1 MMHELARLRVVL
13 GVGLLAAAAG
23 GPAHAKHN
31 AGLESVNQPVVS
43 ATEAHVPS
51 CPDWSSAG
59 RDSASLTDSNLG
71 CSINSNLA
79 AMIADPLD
87 LLHGRSEETTDTSSV
102 TRAIK
107 AWREMEPTSKQWTT
121 TVKESAKSAG
131 SGS

>member
-1 MMHELARLRVVL
+1 MMHATARWPIAVSLT
-13 GVGLLAAAAG
+13 LLAAAA
-23 GPAHAKHN
+23 PADAKHN

-43 ATEAHVPS
+43 ATEARVPS
-51 CPDWSSAG
+51 CPNWSSAG
-59 RDSASLTDSNLG
+59 RDSASLTDSNFG
-71 CSINSNLA
+71 CAINSNLA

-87 LLHGRSEETTDTSSV
+87 LLHGRSEETTDTGTV